1 MFKKQRKKKDAG
13 EVKQGWIVTYADMIS
28 LLLCFFVALF
38 NPDEIDPA
46 QLEAIVSA
54 FQNRGLGANIG
65 GNTLSPGR
73 SADLGNTIFALP
85 AMEHGRAMGTAL
97 RRATS
102 LFTPEIRSNLIRI
115 TQDERGI
122 VISLASDAFFDPASA
137 RVNIEETREALMRAA
152 LLLNSIEVDGRRIRL
167 EGHTDSVPVDAGGP
181 WQDNWHLSSERSR
194 MVMRYLADFGVD
206 ERRFQ
211 LSGFA
216 DTMPIGNNATEQGRA
231 LNRRV
236 DIVIIDAAHL

>member
-1 MFKKQRKKKDAG
+1 MAKKAKKDAG
-13 EVKQGWIVTYADMIS
+13 EVKQGWIVTYADLIS

-38 NPDEIDPA
+38 NPDDIDPA
-46 QLEAIVSA
+46 QLEAIVSQ
-54 FQNRGLGANIG
+54 FQNRGLGPSLG
-65 GNTLSPGR
+65 GNTLSAGR
-73 SADLGNTIFALP
+73 SADLGNTIDMLP

-97 RRATS
+97 RRAVS
-102 LFTPEIRSNLIRI
+102 LFTPEIRSNLVRI

-122 VISLASDAFFDPASA
+122 IISLASDAFFHPASA
-137 RVNIEETREALMRAA
+137 RVNIEETREILTRAA
-152 LLLNSIEVDGRRIRL
+152 SLLNSTEVGGRRIRL
-167 EGHTDSVPVDAGGP
+167 EGHTDSIPIDPAGP

-194 MVMRYLADFGVD
+194 MVLRYLSDFGVD

-211 LSGFA
+211 VSGFA
-216 DTMPIGNNATEQGRA
+216 DTMPIGNNDTEQGRA

>member
-1 MFKKQRKKKDAG
+1 MAKKKKKDAG
-13 EVKQGWIVTYADMIS
+13 EVSQAWIVTYADMIS

-38 NPDEIDPA
+38 NPADIDPA
-46 QLEAIVSA
+46 QIEALVST

-73 SADLGNTIFALP
+73 SADLGNTVFTLP
-85 AMEHGRAMGTAL
+85 SSDAGRVMGTAL

-102 LFTPEIRSNLIRI
+102 LFAPEIRSNIVRI

-122 VISLASDAFFDPASA
+122 IISLASDAFFQPASA
-137 RVNIEETREALMRAA
+137 RVNIEATRELLIRAA
-152 LLLNSIEVDGRRIRL
+152 QLLNSPEVGGRRIRL
-167 EGHTDSVPVDAGGP
+167 EGHTDAVSIDPNGP

-194 MVMRYLADFGVD
+194 MVLRYLADFGVD

-211 LSGFA
+211 VSGFA
-216 DTMPIGNNATEQGRA
+216 ETMPIASNETEQGRA

-236 DIVIIDAAHL
+236 DIVIVDAAHL